1 MNPVFAPN
9 LPEDLSNDRRG
20 RRIGRWIFAGALV
33 LIVGVALIGRFRPSV
48 ASEAPPTPQ
57 AALSDTLA
65 RPPAGVRIR
74 VRVLNITTTRGLAKR
89 ATTHL
94 RAYGYDVVDY
104 DSDIKP
110 AGTPSRILSHT
121 GKDDWAQRLRRA
133 VGTGAIEFARD
144 SLRYVDFTVLIGS
157 DWKPTPQAF
166 RP

>member
-1 MNPVFAPN
+1 VFTPN
-9 LPEDLSNDRRG
+9 LPDDLTPDVRG
-20 RRIGRWIFAGALV
+20 RRVGRVLAAAVLV
-33 LIVGVALIGRFRPSV
+33 VAVGVAVIGRFRPSI
-48 ASEAPPTPQ
+48 ASETPPTPQ

-65 RPPAGVRIR
+65 RPPAGTRVR

-94 RAYGYDVVDY
+94 RAFGYDVVDY
-104 DSDIKP
+104 DSDVKP

-133 VGTGAIEFARD
+133 VGTGAIESVRD

-157 DWKPTPQAF
+157 DWKPTPQTF